1 MTTTHEAEKEDETP
15 SLRVLALGLASF
27 AVIIAGAL
35 FVWSGVTTASG
46 RIAATTRNDS
56 SLLTAAEIDL
66 VVDGGSEVASSGLLI
81 DAAGLYPG
89 LQLQRCFE
97 VTYLGT
103 AEGVPVRLFGQA
115 GEGSGL
121 EAFIDTR
128 VDLGTGSQNGCGD
141 FVPVDEV
148 FTGTLAS
155 LWERHNSFE
164 SALPLMTAALDGE
177 SSWVRVSVEVMDD
190 NEAQELTTSFWLVIE
205 ARP

>member
-1 MTTTHEAEKEDETP
+1 MTTTHEDEVAEEAP

-27 AVIIAGAL
+27 AVIVAGAL

-121 EAFIDTR
+121 EAFIDTT
-128 VDLGTGSQNGCGD
+128 VDLGTGSQNDCED
-141 FVPVDEV
+141 FVAANEV
-148 FTGTLAS
+148 FGGTLES
-155 LWERHNSFE
+155 LWQQHNSFE
-164 SALPLMTAALDGE
+164 TALPLMPAAQDGE

-190 NEAQELTTSFWLVIE
+190 NEAQNLTTAFWLVIE
-205 ARP
+205 VRP